1 MIKTK
6 LPIYLFTGLAA
17 ILMASVAAYFSI
29 TGLAALFSAAA
40 IPVIIMGSCI
50 EFSKIVSTV
59 WLHKFWKAKN
69 YLITMLL
76 SLMVLLSMAI
86 TSGGVYGYLTGSH
99 AAQEAPAK
107 QHELVIN
114 RYDQQIAAENERI
127 DRNQKRLSSL
137 DSIVSSTLTQEQ
149 GGSFADR
156 VNRRQSSERTNIQ
169 KDIDQSYSR
178 IDQLTS
184 QKLEETQKQS
194 ESDVKLGAVKYLAGL
209 FGADPTQAVMYFT
222 LIMVL
227 LLDPF
232 AIVLVIATQIAYE
245 RRNSDLKII
254 PEDQDIIDES
264 PPKMTFDEYQNLNIG
279 QEDDIVDDEELD
291 AEVVAE
297 NLIEDEKFVD
307 FFNDEEMKGY
317 ITDSEE
323 DVITKIDEVVNTENL
338 SGNEKVEQVLK
349 VLDSTLSP
357 ERMKEVKKR
366 WLD

>member
-1 MIKTK
+1 MIKIK

-17 ILMASVAAYFSI
+17 ILMASVAAFFSI

-40 IPVIIMGSCI
+40 MPVIIMGSCI

-69 YLITMLL
+69 YIITMLL

-137 DSIVSSTLTQEQ
+137 DSIVSSTLTQER
-149 GGSFADR
+149 GGSSADR
-156 VNRRQSSERTNIQ
+156 VNRRQSNERENIQ

-232 AIVLVIATQIAYE
+232 AIILVIATQIAYE
-245 RRNSDLKII
+245 RRNDHLKITL
-254 PEDQDIIDES
+254 EKQEIIDNS
-264 PPKMTFDEYQNLNIG
+264 PPKMTLEEYQNLHVD
-279 QEDDIVDDEELD
+279 QDDIIDDGMIVESIEETPID
-291 AEVVAE
+291 
-297 NLIEDEKFVD
+297 DEKFVD

-317 ITDSEE
+317 ITDAEE